1 MGSQCYI
8 VTHHT
13 SHSYNM
19 SEYDSRKEQGLDR
32 RANLWKEKK
41 ERDNCGCGGDVG
53 KEGGTFTMGEKGR
66 EGEASLDMGPGAIG
80 LGRHGLSVGRGSTH
94 GMGST
99 DVNNVEQ
106 GCQPWGGGVNSIC
119 FLYKLLK

>member
-53 KEGGTFTMGEKGR
+53 KEGGTFTVGEKGR
-66 EGEASLDMGPGAIG
+66 KGEGGKPGYGARCYRTGEASIECREASSRRSDI
-80 LGRHGLSVGRGSTH
+80 
-94 GMGST
+94 
-99 DVNNVEQ
+99 
-106 GCQPWGGGVNSIC
+106 I
-119 FLYKLLK
+119 